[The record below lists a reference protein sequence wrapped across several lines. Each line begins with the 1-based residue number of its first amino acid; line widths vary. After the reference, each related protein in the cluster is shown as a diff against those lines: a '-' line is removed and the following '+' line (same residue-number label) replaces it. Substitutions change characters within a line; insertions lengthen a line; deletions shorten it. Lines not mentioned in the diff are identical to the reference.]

1 MAKLND
7 PPTPRRTPAVT
18 PSPALSVLAPFVKEP
33 SCPKCGDGVI
43 GVKYCLTGVN
53 PDTGEYLLCECDR
66 CGYVWRM
73 ACSAVPAPEPVKTD
87 YTAGDATIVKP

>member
-1 MAKLND
+1 MAKPLEM
-7 PPTPRRTPAVT
+7 TARRGTPAVT

-53 PDTGEYLLCECDR
+53 PDTGEYLHCTCDR
-66 CGYVWRM
+66 CGYSWRM
-73 ACSAVPAPEPVKTD
+73 ACSVVPAPEPMKTD
-87 YTAGDATIVKP
+87 YTAGDATIGKR